1 MTSAEYQRLRL
12 INNPLIKTRLRTSA
26 REKNR
31 AKVLKETGKPVKY
44 YRPRNS

>member
-1 MTSAEYQRLRL
+1 MESSEYQKLRL
-12 INNPLIKTRLRTSA
+12 KNNPLIKTRLRIAA

-44 YRPRNS
+44 YSPRNS